1 MRHEHDPRIAA
12 SRPQALWHAD
22 PNFEAVMRDLL
33 AQTRPARIVETGT
46 HMGWTADWF
55 ARELPST
62 PLHTVE
68 LDPDYH
74 RLSKEN
80 LAEHANVECHLG
92 SSPEFLASTFPWLLC
107 DLTFFWLDAHWWQP
121 VPLREECRIISEN
134 LDRYV
139 VVVDD
144 FECRDPDFEG
154 DGGEATFG
162 FKMCNLAYVAEW
174 LGPRCWRPNY
184 PAKPGAKGYGIFC
197 RGVEYRP
204 HALVKLDTL

>member
-1 MRHEHDPRIAA
+1 MKHSFDTRINAGVDV
-12 SRPQALWHAD
+12 ALWHAD
-22 PNFEAVMRDLL
+22 KNFETVMRDLFV
-33 AQTRPARIVETGT
+33 QVRPSCFVETGT
-46 HMGWTADWF
+46 HMGWTSCWVA
-55 ARELPST
+55 ENYPGLPI
-62 PLHTVE
+62 HTVE
-68 LDPDYH
+68 VDAAYF
-74 RLSKEN
+74 RLASEN
-80 LAEHANVECHLG
+80 LAPYPWAKVTLG
-92 SSPEFLASTFPWLLC
+92 SSPEFLEKLVPSLAGGTPLVWA
-107 DLTFFWLDAHWWQP
+107 DAHWWQP
-121 VPLREECRIISEN
+121 VPLREECRIISES

-184 PAKPGAKGYGIFC
+184 PAKPGHKGYGIFC